1 MNVILTQEANVLNTL
16 KAGRTITPIEALN
29 QFGCFRLAAIIH
41 TLRKDGWNIYTD
53 MVGDGKKSWAQYSL
67 DQNRELWPE

>member
-16 KAGRTITPIEALN
+16 KSGRTITPNEALN
-29 QFGCFRLAAIIH
+29 QFGCFTLAAIIH

-67 DQNRELWPE
+67 DQNRDLWPE